1 MAKEQKSPEP
11 APALD
16 AAPEVA
22 GPPKSYRL
30 QIMLGFVSL
39 VLFQLIVLV
48 LAVSALTK
56 QVPTQPGLPDWGI
69 PTDIDTPST
78 VPPGI
83 GQRVKMSERSIG
95 EAAFKVKVPDG
106 EDQVTFTVRVHVLIR
121 ERDERAFDK
130 QYLQYMHTIEDK
142 VTTVL
147 KASTREE
154 RKEAASTAIKQ
165 RIKREI
171 NRVLDTPLV
180 QDVLVTESNFET
192 Q

>member
-16 AAPEVA
+16 AASEVA

-56 QVPTQPGLPDWGI
+56 QVPTQPGLPGGGI